1 MERGRARVLGF
12 LRWDAASGMP
22 ERIGSYEL
30 LVPLGSGG
38 MASVYL
44 ARRLGVDGVERSFA
58 LKLTHPHLRSQPAR
72 AQELIKEARIAA
84 RIRHRNVTR
93 VFDVDDDVAGVFLV
107 MEYVE
112 GDSLAGL
119 QRALDGETRKMP
131 LAIALGIVT
140 QALDGLHAAHET
152 TNEAGEPLA
161 LVHRD
166 VSPHNILV
174 GVDGTARLTDFGIAK
189 LKDGG
194 QLTESGVVKG
204 KFGYMAPEQVRGRE
218 LDRRVDVWAAGVV
231 AWELATGQRLLD
243 DGDQAS
249 AMLRLVTERP
259 QRARSV
265 NPELSEALDDAIAGA
280 LELDPKRRWP
290 TAAAF
295 AAQLRGAVRPADEST
310 IAMFVRNVV
319 GDALALRARAADVR
333 RPAAAEL
340 TARTSRRRA
349 RSAAVLG
356 TIAVAS
362 ALLAG
367 LAVAARA
374 GRDGRA
380 RASVGAPANDL
391 PPATFAVAAESANAV
406 VAIAPPSSATAIAP
420 SATVASAVAPQVLRA
435 GSPAP
440 PVLRAPHPA
449 RPAAPAAKPAGPA
462 RAPSLLDNPYRNE

>member
-1 MERGRARVLGF
+1 MPV
-12 LRWDAASGMP
+12 DAASGMP

-72 AQELIKEARIAA
+72 AEELIKEARIAA

-119 QRALDGETRKMP
+119 QRAADGERRKMP
-131 LAIALGIVT
+131 LAIGLGILT

-152 TNEAGEPLA
+152 TNEADEPLA

-166 VSPHNILV
+166 FSPHNILV

-189 LKDGG
+189 LRDGG

-204 KFGYMAPEQVRGRE
+204 KFGYMSPEQVRGRE

-231 AWELATGQRLLD
+231 AWELATGERLRGD
-243 DGDQAS
+243 DDQAS

-259 QRARSV
+259 RRARSV

-280 LELDPKRRWP
+280 LEVDPQRRWP

-295 AAQLRGAVRPADEST
+295 AAELRAAVRPADERT
-310 IAMFVRNVV
+310 IALYVRNVV
-319 GDALALRARAADVR
+319 GDALALRARAADLR
-333 RPAAAEL
+333 RPAEL
-340 TARTSRRRA
+340 TAGTSMRRA
-349 RSAAVLG
+349 RSAAVLA
-356 TIAVAS
+356 TIAVAA
-362 ALLAG
+362 ALFVG
-367 LAVAARA
+367 LAVAARP

-380 RASVGAPANDL
+380 RASVSAAQTDPAAATPTVTG
-391 PPATFAVAAESANAV
+391 PPAV
-406 VAIAPPSSATAIAP
+406 VATAPPASAPAFASSVPAIASSAPA
-420 SATVASAVAPQVLRA
+420 ATVVASQPVRA
-435 GSPAP
+435 GATAPA
-440 PVLRAPHPA
+440 VRAPHA
-449 RPAAPAAKPAGPA
+449 VRPAAPAAKPTGPA
-462 RAPSLLDNPYRNE
+462 RAPSLLDNPYRTE